1 MLGVG
6 LHSYGFMDKAF
17 DYLMMFIISQ
27 LIIIGL
33 AYLLLLWKLIFKPKD
48 RKPDNI
54 NHLPDYNSLD

>member
-17 DYLMMFIISQ
+17 DYLMAFIVSQ

-33 AYLLLLWKLIFKPKD
+33 AYSTPILRFFGFGAINKPK
-48 RKPDNI
+48 KEKE
-54 NHLPDYNSLD
+54 LPDYNSLD